1 MGLKAVQLSTGFNA
15 CWVCIVSPNTSF
27 CSTLV
32 FHNPQFS
39 FCFFFFFFFAV
50 VVLCVCVCTVY
61 LLLFRVLCFVVDCLF
76 VVECFLLLFFVLFFV
91 CVCVCVFFPFVFI
104 STEGEELCG
113 GEGDKLGGWGVEE
126 VYRIIFVNFIGNV
139 YMCVRVCVCVGGG
152 VLYLSVLSVL
162 TLLAVHI
169 PLS

>member
-32 FHNPQFS
+32 FHNPPIFLFLFLFLFFLLLL
-39 FCFFFFFFFAV
+39 FCV
-50 VVLCVCVCTVY
+50 CVCVCTVY
-61 LLLFRVLCFVVDCLF
+61 LLLFRVLCFVV
-76 VVECFLLLFFVLFFV
+76 VYLLWGFFVFV
-91 CVCVCVFFPFVFI
+91 LCVCVYFFPFLSPQRGKSCVVVR
-104 STEGEELCG
+104 
-113 GEGDKLGGWGVEE
+113 GDKSGGWGVEE
-126 VYRIIFVNFIGNV
+126 VLPHNFRQFYRKCV
-139 YMCVRVCVCVGGG
+139 YVCESVCVGGGGGG